1 MRYKQSGKPGAWYTD
16 FEMARELDKH
26 LQIMVVTAIILGRRK
41 LLTTHSKPITNP
53 QVTLLS
59 WPD

>member
-26 LQIMVVTAIILGRRK
+26 LQLMVVVIAIILGRRK
-41 LLTTHSKPITNP
+41 LLTKLGDHSI
-53 QVTLLS
+53 
-59 WPD
+59 

>member
-16 FEMARELDKH
+16 FEMALELDKH

-41 LLTTHSKPITNP
+41 LLTKLGDHSI
-53 QVTLLS
+53 
-59 WPD
+59 